1 MAGSGETV
9 FTGASW
15 TTDAPFRETP
25 SAIAT
30 ASAAGVHA
38 VEMEA
43 ASLYAYTAARRTEVV
58 CVAHVTNTMATA
70 GEDFDKGDHDGTNRI
85 LSLAAQIAAAL
96 RQTQDRSA
104 ARLTSGPAT
113 HAIGRT
119 ADIVH
124 CPAEVGHEKRSATAF
139 GSRGASIPLRA
150 LS

>member
-15 TTDAPFRETP
+15 TTDAPFRQTP

-30 ASAAGVHA
+30 AGAAGVHA

-43 ASLYAYTAARRTEVV
+43 ASLYAYAAARRTEVV
-58 CVAHVTNTMATA
+58 CVAHVTSTMATP
-70 GEDFDKGDHDGTNRI
+70 GDDFDKGDHDGTNRI

-119 ADIVH
+119 AQTSSTAQPRLATKNEARPH
-124 CPAEVGHEKRSATAF
+124 SALAAPA
-139 GSRGASIPLRA
+139 SRCGR
-150 LS
+150 